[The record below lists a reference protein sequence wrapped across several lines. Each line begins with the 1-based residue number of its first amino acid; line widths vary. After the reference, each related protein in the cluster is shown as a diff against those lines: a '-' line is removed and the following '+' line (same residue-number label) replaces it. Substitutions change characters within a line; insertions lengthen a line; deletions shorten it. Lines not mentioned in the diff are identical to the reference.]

1 MIEKVGIQ
9 ALWILLVVWVY
20 FVAKYFLKFS
30 VPVLLD
36 TALIIAGIASGIAV
50 FLWLFRQSKTL

>member
-9 ALWILLVVWVY
+9 ALWILLVVWIY
-20 FVAKYFLKFS
+20 FIAKYFLDFS

-36 TALIIAGIASGIAV
+36 TALIVLGIAAGIAV